1 MQKYKTWKRY
11 TKMPCFGRHFCIS
24 LISKG
29 QSYHRVKNAKE
40 KIIVLLC
47 VNGDGGDE
55 EMPIIV
61 KIIEKNFVLQTQETF
76 L

>member
-1 MQKYKTWKRY
+1 
-11 TKMPCFGRHFCIS
+11 MPCFGRHFCIS
-24 LISKG
+24 LTSKG
-29 QSYHRVKNAKE
+29 QSCHSGKNAKE

-61 KIIEKNFVLQTQETF
+61 VKITENNFVLQTQETF